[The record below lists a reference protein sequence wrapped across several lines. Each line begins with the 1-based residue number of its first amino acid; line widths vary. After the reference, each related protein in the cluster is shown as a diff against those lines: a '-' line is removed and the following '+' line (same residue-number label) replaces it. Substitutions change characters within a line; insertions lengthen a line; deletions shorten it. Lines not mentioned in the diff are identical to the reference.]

1 MGELP
6 YENYIFD
13 LYGTLVDIRTREDK
27 PAAWAA
33 LARFYGYYGAAY
45 TPAELRA
52 AFVRLTADAET
63 TPGTPDPRRQNYE
76 AWPEIELETVFRQL
90 FRQKGAEAGRELAVH
105 AGQFFRAMTTER
117 LRLYDGVPDLLQTL
131 RQKGGRVYLLSNAQ
145 QIFTAYELRA
155 LGLTPYFDAVYLSS
169 ACGCK
174 KPDPRFFAR
183 LLTGQHLD
191 PARSIM
197 VGNDGRCDIDG
208 ARRAGLATLYVR
220 SNLSPQ
226 EPWPRADLTLRAMDI
241 PAMARLLTG
250 VPGEA
255 KGV

>member
-13 LYGTLVDIRTREDK
+13 LYGTLVDICTREDK

-52 AFVRLTADAET
+52 AFARLTAEAEA

-90 FRQKGAEAGRELAVH
+90 FRQKGAAAGRELAVH

-250 VPGEA
+250 A
-255 KGV
+255 R